1 MTSSQSNRRKPPEPG
16 SARSGLSRRSLLGMA
31 AAGTAVVAVGVGG
44 NRLWSGSSEIPDWT
58 YENIPP
64 QNGRRVIVTGANGF
78 PQEDR
83 SGLGYHI
90 ALGLARAGAD
100 VVIASRN
107 QERGEQAIRWL
118 RTESPNATV
127 RFEPLDLADLNSIRS
142 FVTRMHA
149 SSGGLD
155 LLVNNAGTMGTV
167 ERQVSVDGFER
178 VFATNAI
185 GPVALT
191 AGLLPLLR
199 NGDAPRIIWMCSGR
213 GAFGDLDLDDLHK
226 EQTYDYASAYNDS
239 KQAHLI
245 AALECERQSRALGW
259 GVASIA
265 AHPGVA
271 RTSLIP
277 DGPGLDSP
285 EGWRFR
291 NMPFMF
297 QDAAQGALPALYAA
311 ASPQAVGGGYYGPK
325 GLMGM
330 RGLPGLASV
339 PDNSRNPQMATDVWE
354 TLQRL
359 GAVSFR

>member
-1 MTSSQSNRRKPPEPG
+1 MRSSQDNRRQQPDSEPP
-16 SARSGLSRRSLLGMA
+16 RSGLSRRSLLGMA

-64 QNGRRVIVTGANGF
+64 QQGRRVIVTGANGF
-78 PQEDR
+78 PEGDR
-83 SGLGYHI
+83 SGLGFHI
-90 ALGLARAGAD
+90 ALGLARAGAH
-100 VVIASRN
+100 VIIASRS
-107 QERGEQAIRWL
+107 QERGEEAIRWMMAD
-118 RTESPNATV
+118 SPDAVV
-127 RFEPLDLADLNSIRS
+127 RFEPLDLADLNSVRN
-142 FVTRMHA
+142 FVASMHA

-178 VFATNAI
+178 VFATNAL
-185 GPVALT
+185 GPFALT

-199 NGDAPRIIWMCSGR
+199 NGNVPRIVWMCSGR
-213 GAFGDLDLDDLHK
+213 GAFGDLDLDDLQR
-226 EQTYDYASAYNDS
+226 EQSYDYASAYNDS

-245 AALECERQSRALGW
+245 AALECDRRSRALGW

-271 RTSLIP
+271 RTNLIP

-297 QDAAQGALPALYAA
+297 QGSAQGALPALYAA
-311 ASPQAVGGGYYGPK
+311 ASPQAAGGGYYGPK
-325 GLMGM
+325 GVMGM

-339 PDNSRNPQMATDVWE
+339 PDNSRDPQMAVDVWE

-359 GAVSFR
+359 GTVSFS